1 MSCVSLKEVLG
12 KALEE
17 GYAVAA
23 YNIIDYQSMRA
34 VIETAE
40 ELSAPVVTQV
50 SVKTIKYWGY
60 EPIVTWYRQL
70 AEKSAIPVVLHLDH
84 CKELEVIQNCINA
97 GWTSVMI
104 DGSSFPYE
112 ENLAIS
118 QKVREIANAG
128 GVTLEA
134 ELGQI
139 GGVEDDMVVAE
150 EDAHLADVGKSIEFC
165 EAVQPDLFAPAI
177 GTAHGMY
184 KGQPKIAYDRI
195 EAISK
200 KTGIPIALHGGTGL
214 ADDVFRKCISLGC
227 AKINIS
233 TMLKHGFINSFLE
246 YGEKNPQDYE
256 PLKYLGYQ
264 FDYIK
269 RDMHTI
275 ISLFGGTGKA

>member
-1 MSCVSLKEVLG
+1 MTCVTLNEVLG
-12 KALEE
+12 KALKE

-40 ELSAPVVTQV
+40 QLSAPVVTQV

-60 EPIVTWYRQL
+60 EPIAGWYRQL
-70 AEKSAIPVVLHLDH
+70 AEKSSVPVVLHLDH
-84 CKELEVIQNCINA
+84 CKDLDVIQGCIDA

-139 GGVEDDMVVAE
+139 GGVEDDMVVDE
-150 EDAHLADVGKSIEFC
+150 EDAHLADVDKSIAFC
-165 EAVQPDLFAPAI
+165 DAVQPDLFAPAI

-195 EAISK
+195 EAISQ

-214 ADDVFRKCISLGC
+214 SDDTFKKCIALGC

-233 TMLKHGFINSFLE
+233 TMLKHGFIDSFLE
-246 YGEKNPQDYE
+246 YRAQNPEDYE
-256 PLKYLGYQ
+256 PLRYLGHQ
-264 FDYIK
+264 FEYIK
-269 RDMHTI
+269 KDMYKI
-275 ISLFGGTGKA
+275 ISLFGGAGKA